1 MPLDHFVVL
10 PIGFPQITE
19 PVDTQPQSDVLGDVY
34 RKRQR
39 VYDVILIEVQLYR
52 QSRTQLSAGIGFQ
65 AEACQQVA
73 QFLRIQVQINIEII
87 RNRLSVF
94 VQHQVTVTV
103 LDVFAPAGEFEVVQD
118 RSQQRHY
125 VYRGARSGVVAFGI
139 SRGRLGT
146 AQNPRDGR
154 CVGIQEGFYHIQEQP
169 VQQRVHV
176 KAGYPDLRQD
186 LLTFRGAVRQP
197 ESVKIQI

>member
-1 MPLDHFVVL
+1 M
-10 PIGFPQITE
+10 
-19 PVDTQPQSDVLGDVY
+19 
-34 RKRQR
+34 
-39 VYDVILIEVQLYR
+39 
-52 QSRTQLSAGIGFQ
+52 
-65 AEACQQVA
+65 
-73 QFLRIQVQINIEII
+73 
-87 RNRLSVF
+87 SVF

-139 SRGRLGT
+139 SRGRRRSAKYSGY
-146 AQNPRDGR
+146 RRG
-154 CVGIQEGFYHIQEQP
+154 VGIQEGFYHIQEQP
-169 VQQRVHV
+169 VQQLVHV